1 MDQEKTNLIFTIRN
15 KLIIIFLLASILPFI
30 ILGYTTYKEGESI
43 LREKIFNQLSSIAD
57 SKEKKIRTWFIERFN
72 DTEMIAHNRFMEI
85 SLSKLLLIKKDYEH
99 RGFPPEIYYGRL
111 SKYTES
117 EEYSNIV
124 SFLNMTMS
132 QFGVFSE
139 IFILDT
145 TGHVV
150 LSTDVKRLN
159 EDESSNDYFKIPIL
173 QKEVYIKDV
182 YYSDRL
188 KQPIITFSD
197 VIYDYRGEE
206 DGVVIG
212 VVVAKIKVNE
222 ILEPLIEE
230 SFGLGETGEELLV
243 NKNNITLLNLKSLN
257 DSALKYKL
265 PEETPS
271 TLAIAGK
278 NGITEGIDYRKRHV
292 LAAYRYIPDLDWGL
306 VVKMDIDEAYAP
318 INKLFKIIIIFTAI
332 GISFIL
338 FFISQV
344 SRRVTAPLIEMKS
357 IAREISHGNYQKGND
372 YKLKRTDEIGGLA
385 HSIREMSINLN
396 KKQSEV
402 ENYKQKLE
410 SRLNEISEKNLN
422 LEKTYQEL
430 YKTKNYLEK
439 IIDHSKDIIITT
451 DINGNIVEFNPEAE
465 EKLGFRKDM
474 IIGKPASIL
483 YENPDERKQIME
495 FVNKF
500 GAVRNKEVRLL
511 SKTGDV
517 HHVSLTIS
525 QLKNDSGEIDGTIGI
540 SKDISEERM
549 LQYKLIQSEK
559 MAGIGT
565 LASGIAHEINNPLAG
580 ILGMA
585 EAILDENDHIR
596 INSYAKDI
604 VHYTLEATAIVKEL
618 LTYSRQTQN
627 ESISTID
634 MAVILE
640 NSVKMAKHSADF
652 SLITIIADMK
662 RGCWINANAGEM
674 QQVFINLI
682 INATHAMEEKGGKL
696 ILSCYKTNDS
706 INAVVTDTGIGIKKE
721 HLKQIYNPF
730 FTTKPV
736 GKGTGLGLYV
746 VYKIVTKYHGHI
758 DLISEEG
765 KGTSFVITLPIAEGI
780 AAIQENGSEGKD
792 VAYMVDDADNSQI
805 NLFNPHLT

>member
-1 MDQEKTNLIFTIRN
+1 MKQEETNRIFTIRN
-15 KLIIIFLLASILPFI
+15 KLIIIFLLVSILPFI
-30 ILGYTTYKEGESI
+30 ILGYTIYKEGESI

-57 SKEKKIRTWFIERFN
+57 GKEKKIRNWFIERFN
-72 DTEMIAHNRFMEI
+72 DTEMIAHNRFMETN
-85 SLSKLLLIKKDYEH
+85 LSKLLEIKKKYEQK
-99 RGFPPEIYYGRL
+99 GVASL
-111 SKYTES
+111 KYTES
-117 EEYSNIV
+117 EEYNTIT
-124 SFLNMTMS
+124 SFLNMTIS
-132 QFGVFSE
+132 QFGVFTE

-145 TGHVV
+145 TGHVI
-150 LSTDVKRLN
+150 LSTTDKRLN
-159 EDESSNDYFKIPIL
+159 EDESNNDYFKMPIS

-206 DGVVIG
+206 HGVVSG

-222 ILEPLIEE
+222 ILEPLVEE
-230 SFGLGETGEELLV
+230 SLGMGKTGEEILV
-243 NKNNITLLNLKSLN
+243 NKDNITLLNLKDFK

-265 PEETPS
+265 PEETPA

-278 NGITEGIDYRKRHV
+278 NGITEGIDHTKKHI
-292 LAAYRYIPDLDWGL
+292 LAAYRHIPDLDWGL

-318 INKLFKIIIIFTAI
+318 INKLFKIIIIFTVI
-332 GISFIL
+332 GIGFIL
-338 FFISQV
+338 FLISQV
-344 SRRVTAPLIEMKS
+344 SRRVAAPLIEMKS
-357 IAREISHGNYQKGND
+357 IAREISNGNYQKGND
-372 YKLKRTDEIGGLA
+372 YELKRTDEIGDLA
-385 HSIREMSINLN
+385 HSIREMSVSLN

-402 ENYKQKLE
+402 ENYKQELE
-410 SRLNEISEKNLN
+410 LKLNEISEKNLN
-422 LEKTYQEL
+422 LEKTYHEL
-430 YKTKNYLEK
+430 YKIKNHLEK
-439 IIDHSKDIIITT
+439 IVEHSKDIIITT

-465 EKLGFRKDM
+465 EKLGYKKDVV
-474 IIGKPASIL
+474 IGEPASIL
-483 YENPDERKQIME
+483 YENPAERKEIMD
-495 FVNKF
+495 FVNRF
-500 GAVRNKEVRLL
+500 GVARNREVHLL
-511 SKTGDV
+511 SKNGDV

-525 QLKNDSGEIDGTIGI
+525 QLKNDAGEIVGTVGI

-585 EAILDENDHIR
+585 EAILDENDLR
-596 INSYAKDI
+596 KVNSYARDI
-604 VHYTLEATAIVKEL
+604 VRYTLETTAIVKEL

-640 NSVKMAKHSADF
+640 NSIKMAKHTVDF
-652 SLITIIADMK
+652 SSITIISDMK
-662 RGCWINANAGEM
+662 KGCWTSANAGEM

-682 INATHAMEEKGGKL
+682 INAIHAMEEKGGKL
-696 ILSCYKTNDS
+696 ILSCYKNDDS
-706 INAVVTDTGIGIKKE
+706 IKAIVTDTGIGIKKDY
-721 HLKQIYNPF
+721 LSQIYNPF

-746 VYKIVTKYHGHI
+746 VYKIVTKYNGHI
-758 DLISEEG
+758 DVISDEG
-765 KGTSFVITLPIAEGI
+765 KGTSFVLTFPIVESI
-780 AAIQENGSEGKD
+780 SIQENYSESKE
-792 VAYMVDDADNSQI
+792 MVTADYILDDTDNSQI
-805 NLFNPHLT
+805 NLFNP

>member
-1 MDQEKTNLIFTIRN
+1 MKQEETNRIFTIRN
-15 KLIIIFLLASILPFI
+15 KLIIIFLLISILPFI
-30 ILGYTTYKEGESI
+30 ILGYTIYKEGESI
-43 LREKIFNQLSSIAD
+43 LRGKIFNQLSNIAD
-57 SKEKKIRTWFIERFN
+57 GKEKKIRNWFIERFN

-85 SLSKLLLIKKDYEH
+85 NLSKLLLIKKDYEH
-99 RGFPPEIYYGRL
+99 RGFPPA
-111 SKYTES
+111 KYTGS
-117 EEYSNIV
+117 EEYSTIT
-124 SFLNMTMS
+124 SFLNMTIS

-150 LSTDVKRLN
+150 LSTNADRLDI
-159 EDESSNDYFKIPIL
+159 DESNNDYFKIPIS
-173 QKEVYIKDV
+173 QGEVYIKDV
-182 YYSDRL
+182 YYSDRF

-197 VIYDYRGEE
+197 VIYDYRGAEH
-206 DGVVIG
+206 GVVAG

-222 ILEPLIEE
+222 ILEPLVEE
-230 SFGLGETGEELLV
+230 TSGMGETGEEILV
-243 NKNNITLLNLKSLN
+243 NKDNITLLNLKFLKE
-257 DSALKYKL
+257 SALKYKL

-292 LAAYRYIPDLDWGL
+292 LAAYRHIPDLNWGL

-318 INKLFKIIIIFTAI
+318 IYRLLSIIIIFTIAGI
-332 GISFIL
+332 GIIL
-338 FFISQV
+338 FLVSQV
-344 SRRVTAPLIEMKS
+344 SRRVAAPLIEMKS

-372 YKLKRTDEIGGLA
+372 YELKRTDEIGDLA
-385 HSIREMSINLN
+385 RSIREMSISLN
-396 KKQSEV
+396 KKQLEV
-402 ENYKQKLE
+402 ENYKQELE
-410 SRLNEISEKNLN
+410 SKLIEISEKNLN

-430 YKTKNYLEK
+430 YKTKNHLEK
-439 IIDHSKDIIITT
+439 IVEHSKDIIITT

-465 EKLGFRKDM
+465 ERLGYKKDA
-474 IIGKPASIL
+474 IINKPATLL
-483 YENPDERKQIME
+483 YQNSDERKAIME
-495 FVNKF
+495 LVNKF
-500 GAVRNKEVRLL
+500 GVVRNREICLL
-511 SKTGDV
+511 SRNGDV

-525 QLKNDSGEIDGTIGI
+525 QLKNDAGEIVGTVGI

-549 LQYKLIQSEK
+549 LQFKLIQSEK

-585 EAILDENDHIR
+585 EAILDENDI
-596 INSYAKDI
+596 IKVNSYAKDI
-604 VHYTLEATAIVKEL
+604 VRYTIETTAIVKEL

-640 NSVKMAKHSADF
+640 NSIKMAKHTIDF
-652 SLITIIADMK
+652 SSITIISDLK
-662 RGCWINANAGEM
+662 KGCWTSANAGEM

-682 INATHAMEEKGGKL
+682 INSIHAMEEKGGKL
-696 ILSCYKTNDS
+696 ILSCYKNGDS
-706 INAVVTDTGIGIKKE
+706 IKAVVTDTGIGIKKNN
-721 HLKQIYNPF
+721 LTQIYTPF

-746 VYKIVTKYHGHI
+746 VYKIVTKYNGHI
-758 DLISEEG
+758 DVISDEG
-765 KGTSFVITLPIAEGI
+765 KGTSFVLTFPIVESI
-780 AAIQENGSEGKD
+780 SIQENYSESKEIITSD
-792 VAYMVDDADNSQI
+792 YIVNDTDTSQI
-805 NLFNPHLT
+805 NLFI

>member
-1 MDQEKTNLIFTIRN
+1 
-15 KLIIIFLLASILPFI
+15 
-30 ILGYTTYKEGESI
+30 
-43 LREKIFNQLSSIAD
+43 
-57 SKEKKIRTWFIERFN
+57 
-72 DTEMIAHNRFMEI
+72 
-85 SLSKLLLIKKDYEH
+85 
-99 RGFPPEIYYGRL
+99 
-111 SKYTES
+111 
-117 EEYSNIV
+117 
-124 SFLNMTMS
+124 
-132 QFGVFSE
+132 
-139 IFILDT
+139 
-145 TGHVV
+145 
-150 LSTDVKRLN
+150 
-159 EDESSNDYFKIPIL
+159 
-173 QKEVYIKDV
+173 
-182 YYSDRL
+182 
-188 KQPIITFSD
+188 
-197 VIYDYRGEE
+197 
-206 DGVVIG
+206 
-212 VVVAKIKVNE
+212 
-222 ILEPLIEE
+222 
-230 SFGLGETGEELLV
+230 
-243 NKNNITLLNLKSLN
+243 
-257 DSALKYKL
+257 
-265 PEETPS
+265 
-271 TLAIAGK
+271 
-278 NGITEGIDYRKRHV
+278 
-292 LAAYRYIPDLDWGL
+292 
-306 VVKMDIDEAYAP
+306 
-318 INKLFKIIIIFTAI
+318 
-332 GISFIL
+332 
-338 FFISQV
+338 
-344 SRRVTAPLIEMKS
+344 MKS

-372 YKLKRTDEIGGLA
+372 YKLNRTDEIGGLA

-402 ENYKQKLE
+402 ENYKQELE

-465 EKLGFRKDM
+465 EKLGYRKDI

-483 YENPDERKQIME
+483 YENPDERKQIID

-525 QLKNDSGEIDGTIGI
+525 QLKNDSGEIDGTVGI
-540 SKDISEERM
+540 SKDFSEERM

-585 EAILDENDHIR
+585 EAILDENDHSM

-640 NSVKMAKHSADF
+640 NSIKMAKHSADF
-652 SLITIIADMK
+652 SLITIITDMK

-696 ILSCYKTNDS
+696 ILSCYMTNDS
-706 INAVVTDTGIGIKKE
+706 INTVVTDTGTGIKKE
-721 HLKQIYNPF
+721 HLNQIYNPF

-746 VYKIVTKYHGHI
+746 AYKIITKYHGHI

-765 KGTSFVITLPIAEGI
+765 KGTSFVITLPLAEGI
-780 AAIQENGSEGKD
+780 AAIQENGSEGKGA
-792 VAYMVDDADNSQI
+792 AYMVDDADNSQI

>member
-1 MDQEKTNLIFTIRN
+1 MKQEKTNRIFTIRN
-15 KLIIIFLLASILPFI
+15 KLIIIFLLVSILPFI
-30 ILGYTTYKEGESI
+30 ILGYTIYKEGESI
-43 LREKIFNQLSSIAD
+43 LREKIFNQLSNIAD
-57 SKEKKIRTWFIERFN
+57 GKEKKIRNWFIERFN
-72 DTEMIAHNRFMEI
+72 DTEMIAHNKFMEI
-85 SLSKLLLIKKDYEH
+85 NLSKLLEVKKDYEQK
-99 RGFPPEIYYGRL
+99 GVASL
-111 SKYTES
+111 KYTES
-117 EEYSNIV
+117 EEYNNIT
-124 SFLNMTMS
+124 SFLNMTIN

-145 TGHVV
+145 TGHVI
-150 LSTDVKRLN
+150 LSTNPKRLN
-159 EDESSNDYFKIPIL
+159 EDESDTDFYKISMT

-182 YYSDRL
+182 YIDDVYYPGRFN
-188 KQPIITFSD
+188 QPIITFSD

-206 DGVVIG
+206 HGVVNG

-222 ILEPLIEE
+222 ILEPLVEE
-230 SFGLGETGEELLV
+230 ASGMGKTGEEILV
-243 NKNNITLLNLKSLN
+243 NKDNISLLSLKGFN

-265 PEETPS
+265 PRENPS
-271 TLAIAGK
+271 TLAIEGK
-278 NGITEGIDYRKRHV
+278 NGIVEGIDHTKKHI
-292 LAAYRYIPDLDWGL
+292 LAAYRHIPDLNWGL
-306 VVKMDIDEAYAP
+306 VVKMDIDEAYEP
-318 INKLFKIIIIFTAI
+318 INKLFKIIIIFTVI
-332 GISFIL
+332 GIGFIL
-338 FFISQV
+338 FLISQV
-344 SRRVTAPLIEMKS
+344 SRRVAAPLIEMKS
-357 IAREISHGNYQKGND
+357 IAREISNGNYQKGND
-372 YKLKRTDEIGGLA
+372 YELKRTDEIGDLA
-385 HSIREMSINLN
+385 HSIREMSVSLN
-396 KKQSEV
+396 KNQSEV
-402 ENYKQKLE
+402 ENYKQELE
-410 SRLNEISEKNLN
+410 SKLIEISEKNLN

-430 YKTKNYLEK
+430 YKTKNNLEK
-439 IIDHSKDIIITT
+439 IVEHSKDIIITT

-465 EKLGFRKDM
+465 EKLGYKKDVV
-474 IIGKPASIL
+474 IGEPASIL
-483 YENPDERKQIME
+483 YENPAERKEIMD
-495 FVNKF
+495 FVNRF
-500 GAVRNKEVRLL
+500 GVVRNREVHLL
-511 SKTGDV
+511 SKNGDV

-525 QLKNDSGEIDGTIGI
+525 QLKNDAGEIAGTVGI

-585 EAILDENDHIR
+585 EAILDENDLR
-596 INSYAKDI
+596 KVNSYARDI
-604 VHYTLEATAIVKEL
+604 VRYTLETTAIVKEL

-640 NSVKMAKHSADF
+640 NSIKMAKHSADF
-652 SLITIIADMK
+652 SLITIITDMK